1 MSETLVATLNVSFDT
16 DDDGVGDQAGQNK
29 IVLKQIS
36 KSLDSLGRLWAK
48 CFPARGVSFTASV
61 GTVEPG
67 EVRVEAK
74 RQSIKFNNS
83 SSQTLEL
90 SGATNVVIDSTRS
103 VLMKKVK
110 DIYGNTRIMP
120 ASDVQLRYDSETN
133 AIVAESYRNEEGN
146 SELKP
151 VPIYGA
157 CAISYDSEY
166 RVLYYKPYIEA
177 PFGGYYGIAFS
188 MGTIFGYNEYD
199 VETLEME
206 LDLGIN
212 SDYVEFAR
220 VTSKIVLDAKG
231 TWEFPPNWK
240 TTFNAN
246 REKVGEQRDDYPED
260 GEFPDHPQAGT
271 IDASNSFVD
280 TRVHHIVKI
289 NSIGALIHE
298 DFNNGGDD
306 YWAWFNP
313 YFGDSTYDPDY
324 EIVYADPPGGKKA
337 SSAKEFKSDQYN
349 TTWRDVFLSVNKAE
363 LEADLQDWYPGA
375 SKYSRPR
382 QP

>member
-16 DDDGVGDQAGQNK
+16 DDDGVGDKAGQNK
-29 IVLKQIS
+29 ITLQQVTKA
-36 KSLDSLGRLWAK
+36 LDNNGELWAS
-48 CFPARGVSFTASV
+48 CFPSRGVSFTASV
-61 GTVEPG
+61 GTVRVG
-67 EVRVEAK
+67 ETRIAQK
-74 RQSIKFNNS
+74 KQSVKFSDS
-83 SSQTLEL
+83 SSVSLEL
-90 SGATNVVIDSTRS
+90 SGATNVEIDHTRS

-110 DIYGNTRIMP
+110 DNYGKTRIMP
-120 ASDVQLRYDSETN
+120 ASDVTVRYDQETN
-133 AIVAESYRNEEGN
+133 SIIAESYRNDLNQMVG
-146 SELKP
+146 LHQVK
-151 VPIYGA
+151 IYGV
-157 CAISYDSEY
+157 CAVSYEAEY
-166 RVLYYKPYIEA
+166 SMLYYKPYIEA
-177 PFGGYYGIAFS
+177 PYGGYYGMAFS
-188 MGTIFGYNEYD
+188 VGTIFGYNEYD
-199 VETLEME
+199 VATLEME
-206 LDLGIN
+206 LDLNIK

-240 TTFNAN
+240 TTFNNN

-382 QP
+382 